1 VAVWIGF
8 GEKIVPRCDLPKR
21 DARELA
27 QKSLSEAFVSLK
39 ERLVLEFGLT
49 EKDLPTTP
57 QARKR
62 EDYLP

>member
-1 VAVWIGF
+1 
-8 GEKIVPRCDLPKR
+8 
-21 DARELA
+21 
-27 QKSLSEAFVSLK
+27 
-39 ERLVLEFGLT
+39 VLEFGLT

>member
-1 VAVWIGF
+1 
-8 GEKIVPRCDLPKR
+8 
-21 DARELA
+21 LA

-39 ERLVLEFGLT
+39 ERLVVEFGLT